1 MARRPQSRTT
11 QTGDESRIAEIVGSQ
26 KALFTGLFDGATDEV
41 PFERS
46 GSFFSRIERI
56 VARAAQQALAA
67 IAAPEDEAAEREIA
81 AVVGAA
87 GDESREGPAT

>member
-1 MARRPQSRTT
+1 MDR
-11 QTGDESRIAEIVGSQ
+11 GDSRIQ

-56 VARAAQQALAA
+56 VA
-67 IAAPEDEAAEREIA
+67 APLNRLSRPLLLLRMKPPSARSPRWLEPPVTNRVRGGYLNQLLRLEIGQL
-81 AVVGAA
+81 VPV
-87 GDESREGPAT
+87 